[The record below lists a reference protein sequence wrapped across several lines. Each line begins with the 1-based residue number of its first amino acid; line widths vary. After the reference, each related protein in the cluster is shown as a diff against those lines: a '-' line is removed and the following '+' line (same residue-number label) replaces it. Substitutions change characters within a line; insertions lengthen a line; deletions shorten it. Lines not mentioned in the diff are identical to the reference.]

1 MQGALY
7 EWMGVPK
14 RATCPPTTAGAFIQ
28 KPWLHHT
35 LSSSSSMVGDSVRQE
50 SGVELA
56 KVECRSQGHRSG
68 RGCGLCRAAA
78 ASAPA
83 PQCFLYT
90 ADVRFFFLRLHN
102 SLHLIAFRYFIVA
115 QLPLTSVQSAD

>member
-1 MQGALY
+1 MDGCSQEGDLSPNNRRSIHPEA
-7 EWMGVPK
+7 
-14 RATCPPTTAGAFIQ
+14 R
-28 KPWLHHT
+28 LHHT

-83 PQCFLYT
+83 PHCFLYT

>member
-1 MQGALY
+1 MQGVLY

-68 RGCGLCRAAA
+68 RGCGCAEL
-78 ASAPA
+78 
-83 PQCFLYT
+83 LLLLL
-90 ADVRFFFLRLHN
+90 LRL
-102 SLHLIAFRYFIVA
+102 IASYTLQMCASFSSAFITVC
-115 QLPLTSVQSAD
+115 T